1 MSDQRQPTNIPR
13 QPMNDQRQP
22 MDAQRRLR
30 DDLLAAAP
38 DACERERRRI
48 ILDDIEARIRED
60 GPRQARPSPDRAH
73 QFMPFSALK
82 GYRELIRQEEAKA
95 AAIGEGQRP

>member
-1 MSDQRQPTNIPR
+1 MNDQRQPANIPR
-13 QPMNDQRQP
+13 QPMNDQRQ
-22 MDAQRRLR
+22 LR
-30 DDLLAAAP
+30 ADLLDAAP

-95 AAIGEGQRP
+95 AAIGEGRRP